1 MSYVA
6 IREVTPVSGKEAVLQ
21 ERMLR
26 LSSIMERMAQNLG
39 YLKLSLEMEQ
49 VDLT

>member
-6 IREVTPVSGKEAVLQ
+6 IREVTPVAGKEAVLQ

-26 LSSIMERMAQNLG
+26 LSEHYGAAWRKI
-39 YLKLSLEMEQ
+39 
-49 VDLT
+49 